1 MLSYKVIK
9 EQEKKERTNTD
20 FSVKQLTKLL

>member
-9 EQEKKERTNTD
+9 EQGKKERTNTD